1 MEPIILVH
9 GGAGDIP
16 DSRDQGK
23 HDGVRQAARIGY
35 SVLRETNSALDAVEA
50 AVKSMEVDENFNAGY
65 GSVLTLNETVE
76 MEASIMRGAD
86 LATGCVTL
94 LRDIKHP
101 ISLAR
106 MTMEPIILVH
116 GGAGDIPD
124 SRDQGKHDGV
134 RQAARI
140 GYSVLRETNSALDA
154 VEAAVKSMEVD
165 ENFNAGYGSV
175 LTLNET
181 VEMEASIMRGA
192 DLATGCVTLLR
203 DIKHPISL
211 ARMVMEKTPHNFL
224 GGEGAMDF
232 AREQGVEILSPPG
245 QLVTEHAKRAL
256 ESFKKQQNLGNSQP
270 GKTEIGHE
278 APVPGEVGTVGAV
291 AIDTAGRI
299 AVATSTGGITGKYVG
314 RIGDTPLLGCGTF
327 ADDRFGGV
335 STTGHGES
343 IMKFVLAKDII
354 NRIAFQG
361 VTAQQATEEAVKE
374 MTKVTGGTAGAITI
388 DKDGNIGIY
397 FSSKKMSWAYQ
408 KGHEITY
415 GIRH

>member
-1 MEPIILVH
+1 MEPIVLVH

-23 HDGVRQAARIGY
+23 HNGALIAARIGY
-35 SVLRETNSALDAVEA
+35 RVLKETNSVLDAVEE
-50 AVKSMEVDENFNAGY
+50 AVKSMELDENFNAGY

-76 MEASIMRGAD
+76 MEASIMRGSD
-86 LATGCVTL
+86 LSSGCVTL

-106 MTMEPIILVH
+106 I
-116 GGAGDIPD
+116 
-124 SRDQGKHDGV
+124 
-134 RQAARI
+134 
-140 GYSVLRETNSALDA
+140 
-154 VEAAVKSMEVD
+154 
-165 ENFNAGYGSV
+165 
-175 LTLNET
+175 
-181 VEMEASIMRGA
+181 
-192 DLATGCVTLLR
+192 
-203 DIKHPISL
+203 
-211 ARMVMEKTPHNFL
+211 VMEKTPHNFL

-232 AREQGVEILSPPG
+232 AVRQGIEILSPPG
-245 QLVTEHAKRAL
+245 QLVTETARKAL
-256 ESFKKQQNLGNSQP
+256 ETFKKTQNLGSSQP

-278 APVPGEVGTVGAV
+278 GGTVGAV
-291 AIDTAGRI
+291 AIDRLGRI

-343 IMKFVLAKDII
+343 IMKFVLAKDIV

-361 VTAQQATEEAVKE
+361 VSAQKATEESLKD
-374 MTKVTGGTAGAITI
+374 MTNITGGTAGAITI

-397 FSSKKMSWAYQ
+397 HTSQKMSWAYQ
-408 KGHEITY
+408 KGDNLFY
-415 GIRH
+415 GIRHGENFTEKA